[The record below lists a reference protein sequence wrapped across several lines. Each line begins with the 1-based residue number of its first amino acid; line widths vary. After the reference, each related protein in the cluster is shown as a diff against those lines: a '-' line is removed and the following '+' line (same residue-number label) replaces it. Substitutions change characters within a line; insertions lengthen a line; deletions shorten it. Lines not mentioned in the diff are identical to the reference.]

1 VDWFKVAADI
11 GTSAKVDELSDRAYR
26 GMTYLWGYAMRHETG
41 GRVPPNAARIVPRVT
56 PAVLR
61 ELEQRGFLHR
71 NGTGW
76 VIHDWDEHQREALKL
91 QEDRQRERERA
102 KRRRAEGTGGASVPP
117 RGRPK

>member
-61 ELEQRGFLHR
+61 ELEQRRFLHR

-76 VIHDWDEHQREALKL
+76 VIHDWDEHQGEALKV
-91 QEDRQRERERA
+91 QEKRVRDAERKRA
-102 KRRRAEGTGGASVPP
+102 ARSTGKGES
-117 RGRPK
+117 

>member
-1 VDWFKVAADI
+1 MDWFKVAADI

-76 VIHDWDEHQREALKL
+76 VIHGWDEHQGEALKV
-91 QEDRQRERERA
+91 QEKRVRDAERKRA
-102 KRRRAEGTGGASVPP
+102 ARNTGKGDS
-117 RGRPK
+117 